1 MCQTASQP
9 RQFTA
14 ADPRS
19 DASPMVDA
27 IVIGSGF
34 GGAVAAARL
43 AQAGRSVLVLE
54 RGRRFSP
61 ADFPRGDQ
69 LSDGWLWNAGHGIYD
84 IRWLDRMLSIQAAGW
99 GGGSLVYANVFAR
112 PAAEVFADPRWDE
125 SRAPLDPYYDLAAH
139 MLEVSPVTA
148 DPATGDIPGRV
159 TALEGLAARIGRP
172 RGTIRPN
179 LAVRFTDDPEAT
191 VTNRYGVS
199 QRGCSF
205 CGECVV
211 GCTRGAKNSLD
222 LTYLA
227 LAERHGARGVT
238 GAEVDRIEPL
248 DDGYL
253 VSWCEH
259 GTGQRRQRSAR
270 LVIVAAGAVGTTELL
285 LRQRDVLRTLPRL
298 SPRLGEGFSGNGD
311 ALTFLSRPQR
321 DRGEQRGPT
330 ITTTTILDVE
340 EDGSP
345 VWFQVQDGAVPEPL
359 TTLLSNV
366 IREAL
371 PGGTRHHRTAARR
384 RRDTLALLLMGRDS
398 ATGRLTLDRRHEA
411 TVAWD
416 AKANRRLTRAQSRVG
431 KVVRQHLGGRAYASP
446 IWSLLRTPITVH
458 PLGGAPRSDHAQD
471 GVIDRYGNVHGY
483 PGLVILDGAA
493 VPAATGS
500 NPSATIL
507 ALAERSIE
515 HTIRT
520 TGTPDWRAPEWDE
533 VRPTPAPE
541 DEAFAAMAQLRIR
554 HAGDGLRFRERL
566 TGTVQLGQQVQ
577 ATLHLAAEIPSWD
590 RFRASSRHPLTIT
603 GTLDIAGVATHQP
616 VRGRLELFPDGEDK
630 AMRYVL
636 DSQGDDDLPIRLVG
650 HKAAPTLHSAWRPL
664 TTLHLEL
671 DLSRATDREAR
682 IALGTARISVIDVL
696 RLLRSVEGMAFTG
709 SRRRRVARRF
719 VAFFALRTL
728 GKVTTGCRRRPPS
741 RPAHDGRRLDEEHT
755 RRGILG
761 DRVHESVA
769 VRAQGARRPVD
780 SASAR
785 ATTAAATLS

>member
-1 MCQTASQP
+1 MCQTAAQP
-9 RQFTA
+9 RQLTET
-14 ADPRS
+14 DPRS

-43 AQAGRSVLVLE
+43 AQAGRSVLVVE

-69 LSDGWLWNAGHGIYD
+69 LSDGWLWNVGHGIYD

-112 PAAEVFADPRWDE
+112 PAAEVFADPRWNED
-125 SRAPLDPYYDLAAH
+125 RAELDPYYDLAAH

-159 TALEGLAARIGRP
+159 TALEGLAARIGRAG
-172 RGTIRPN
+172 GTIRPN

-211 GCTRGAKNSLD
+211 GCRRGAKNSLD

-238 GAEVDRIEPL
+238 GAEVDRIEPV

-253 VSWCEH
+253 VSWRDH
-259 GTGQRRQRSAR
+259 ATGQQRQRSAP

-311 ALTFLSRPQR
+311 ALTVLRRPQR
-321 DRGEQRGPT
+321 DRSEQRGPT
-330 ITTTTILDVE
+330 ITTTTVLDVE

-345 VWFQVQDGAVPEPL
+345 VWFQVQDGIVPEPL

-371 PGGTRHHRTAARR
+371 PVGTRHHRPASRR

-416 AKANRRLTRAQSRVG
+416 AKANRRLTRAQARVG
-431 KVVRQHLGGRAYASP
+431 KVVRQHLGGRAYASST
-446 IWSLLRTPITVH
+446 WSLLRTPITVH
-458 PLGGAPRSDHAQD
+458 PLGGAPRSDHGQD

-541 DEAFAAMAQLRIR
+541 DDAFAAMAQLRAG

-577 ATLHLAAEIPSWD
+577 MTLHLAAEIPSWD
-590 RFRASSRHPLTIT
+590 RFSASSRHPLTVT
-603 GTLDIAGVATHQP
+603 GTLDIAGIATQQP
-616 VRGRLELFPDGEDK
+616 VHGRLELFPDGEDK

-636 DSQGDDDLPIRLVG
+636 DSQGDDGTPIRLVG
-650 HKAAPTLHSAWRPL
+650 HKAAPTLRSAWRPL
-664 TTLHLEL
+664 TTLHLEI
-671 DLSRATDREAR
+671 DQSRAMDRDAR
-682 IALGTARISVIDVL
+682 TALGTARISVVDVF
-696 RLLRSVEGMAFTG
+696 RLLRSIEGIAFTG

-728 GKVTTGCRRRPPS
+728 GSVTTTGCRRRLHEQS
-741 RPAHDGRRLDEEHT
+741 RWP
-755 RRGILG
+755 
-761 DRVHESVA
+761 
-769 VRAQGARRPVD
+769 RA
-780 SASAR
+780 AR
-785 ATTAAATLS
+785 A